1 MITRTSLLILIVIT
15 SVPLWSQDDVG
26 ATGSRAVAAE
36 NSQMQV
42 PPPVSAE
49 SYPTIVGSEAR
60 SNYLRT
66 GLTVTSA
73 YSDNVLGGVSPRP
86 VSDESYSVWPYI
98 ALDETTSRL
107 HSILTFD
114 PGFTF
119 YQRTSHRNE
128 ADENGGL
135 DVSYR
140 LSPHVTLSLVDS
152 FHKSSNLLNQPN
164 GFGNSV
170 FGSGQASPVTVV
182 APVADQLSN
191 TGTAQLTYQFGLNA
205 MVGVSGTF
213 TNLHYSNPAEVPGL
227 YDSGSR
233 GGSAFYT
240 HRLSGRHYIG
250 ATYQYQMLLAYPVG
264 FRAQTRTN
272 GLMLFYTLYLKP
284 TVSLSFFG
292 GPQYS
297 DTEESI
303 APRLRAW
310 SPATGASLA
319 WQERKTN
326 FAISYSR
333 MIAPGG
339 GLIGAVHR
347 NAGTLSVNRELTS
360 ATEIA
365 VQGSYANNLLLAPAL
380 VGVTGGFGSGGHSI
394 SGTASLQR
402 RLGEHFALGLGYS
415 RLHQSYSN
423 IAAITNAPDTNRGW
437 VSVSYQFVRPLGR

>member
-1 MITRTSLLILIVIT
+1 MTRTSIFALILLAA
-15 SVPLWSQDDVG
+15 VPLWSQDDAVTTSDPSM
-26 ATGSRAVAAE
+26 AGSDSPMA
-36 NSQMQV
+36 V

-49 SYPTIVGSEAR
+49 SYPTVTGSEAR

-66 GLTVTSA
+66 GITVTST
-73 YSDNVLGGVSPRP
+73 YSDNLLGGVSPRP
-86 VSDESYSVWPYI
+86 VGDESYSISPYI

-107 HSILTFD
+107 HSILTFN

-119 YQRTSHRNE
+119 YQHTSSRNE
-128 ADENGGL
+128 ADENANL

-140 LSPHVTLSLVDS
+140 LSPHVTLSVVDS
-152 FHKSSNLLNQPN
+152 FRKSSNLLNQAN
-164 GFGNSV
+164 TFGNPI
-170 FGSGQASPVTVV
+170 FGSGQASPVTVI

-191 TGTAQLTYQFGLNA
+191 TGTAQLTYQFGPNA

-213 TNLHYSNPAEVPGL
+213 TNLHYSNPAEVAGL

-240 HRLSGRHYIG
+240 HRLSRRHYVG

-264 FRAQTRTN
+264 FRAETQTH
-272 GLMLFYTLYLKP
+272 GLMLFYSIYLKP

-303 APRLRAW
+303 APRLHTW

-319 WQERKTN
+319 WQERQTN

-333 MIAPGG
+333 MIAPSG
-339 GLIGAVHR
+339 GLSGAVHQD
-347 NAGTLSVNRELTS
+347 AGTVSVRRQLARTMS
-360 ATEIA
+360 VGLQA
-365 VQGSYANNLLLAPAL
+365 QYANNRLLDPGLLQP
-380 VGVTGGFGSGGHSI
+380 VGGFSSGHSI
-394 SGTASLQR
+394 SGTASLERQ
-402 RLGEHFALGLGYS
+402 LGEHFALDLGYS
-415 RLHQSYSN
+415 RLHQSYSD
-423 IAAITNAPDTNRGW
+423 IAAISNAPDTNRGW
-437 VSVSYQFVRPLGR
+437 VSVSYQFSKPLGR